1 MMIEIDMMG
10 EEDELM
16 SADNPEA
23 PEVFEPVDELDYLYG
38 DEQLQLQ
45 SIFEL

>member
-1 MMIEIDMMG
+1 MFIEIDMMS
-10 EEDELM
+10 EEEELM

-38 DEQLQLQ
+38 DEQLHLQ
-45 SIFEL
+45 SIFDL

>member
-38 DEQLQLQ
+38 DEQLHMQ
-45 SIFEL
+45 SIFDL

>member
-38 DEQLQLQ
+38 DEQLHTQ

>member
-1 MMIEIDMMG
+1 MFIEIDMMG

-38 DEQLQLQ
+38 DEQLHMQ
-45 SIFEL
+45 SIFDL

>member
-1 MMIEIDMMG
+1 
-10 EEDELM
+10 M

-38 DEQLQLQ
+38 DEQLHMQ
-45 SIFEL
+45 SIFDL

>member
-1 MMIEIDMMG
+1 MMG

-38 DEQLQLQ
+38 DEQLHMQ
-45 SIFEL
+45 SIFDL

>member
-10 EEDELM
+10 EEDESM
-16 SADNPEA
+16 SCNNPEA

-38 DEQLQLQ
+38 DEQLHMQ
-45 SIFEL
+45 SIFDL

>member
-1 MMIEIDMMG
+1 MFIEIDMMS
-10 EEDELM
+10 EEEELM

-38 DEQLQLQ
+38 DEQLHMQ
-45 SIFEL
+45 SIFDL